1 MSYDIGI
8 GKCAAIDATSVGVHL
23 DSVMVSR
30 LLPDQPWRKSGTS
43 MLQISLKVCSSKR
56 PPEVGAEVY
65 LDRAALAKDSKASLD
80 LAGDGVMIPVNL
92 QRLLKDLD
100 PNPAPA
106 PATKGRG
113 SHSKA
118 KPKPDSKMVPKPAV
132 TPAPVT
138 TAPVVQAAPKAVP
151 KAAPKAAPEAA
162 PKAAPKTAA
171 KAAAKAAPKA
181 APKAASKTAAK
192 PSPKAVA
199 KPAKKSASAK
209 R

>member
-8 GKCAAIDATSVGVHL
+8 GKCAAIDANSIGVHL

-43 MLQISLKVCSSKR
+43 LLQISPKVCSSKR
-56 PPEVGAEVY
+56 PPEVGLEVY

-118 KPKPDSKMVPKPAV
+118 KPKPDPKLVPKPPIAN
-132 TPAPVT
+132 AP
-138 TAPVVQAAPKAVP
+138 
-151 KAAPKAAPEAA
+151 
-162 PKAAPKTAA
+162 AA
-171 KAAAKAAPKA
+171 KAAVAKPPATKTPVAKAPVAKAPAAKAPAAKATAKAAPK
-181 APKAASKTAAK
+181 KAA
-192 PSPKAVA
+192 
-199 KPAKKSASAK
+199 AK

>member
-8 GKCAAIDATSVGVHL
+8 GRCAAIDANSIGVHL

-43 MLQISLKVCSSKR
+43 LLQISPKVCSSKR

-118 KPKPDSKMVPKPAV
+118 KPKPDPKLVPKPVVAKA
-132 TPAPVT
+132 PAAKAPVEKVVDAKVPAAK
-138 TAPVVQAAPKAVP
+138 APAA
-151 KAAPKAAPEAA
+151 
-162 PKAAPKTAA
+162 KTAA
-171 KAAAKAAPKA
+171 KAAPKKAA
-181 APKAASKTAAK
+181 
-192 PSPKAVA
+192 
-199 KPAKKSASAK
+199 AKK
-209 R
+209 

>member
-8 GKCAAIDATSVGVHL
+8 GKCAAIDAISVGVHL

-43 MLQISLKVCSSKR
+43 MLQISPRVCSSKR

-118 KPKPDSKMVPKPAV
+118 KPKPD
-132 TPAPVT
+132 
-138 TAPVVQAAPKAVP
+138 PKAVAKP
-151 KAAPKAAPEAA
+151 LVVKAAVVKAPVEKAPVAKAPVAKVAPKVASKAAPKV
-162 PKAAPKTAA
+162 A
-171 KAAAKAAPKA
+171 KKAAPKA
-181 APKAASKTAAK
+181 APKAASKA
-192 PSPKAVA
+192 
-199 KPAKKSASAK
+199 ASAK

>member
-8 GKCAAIDATSVGVHL
+8 GRCAAIDATSVGVHL

-43 MLQISLKVCSSKR
+43 LLQISPKVCSSKR

-80 LAGDGVMIPVNL
+80 LAGNGVMIAVNL

-118 KPKPDSKMVPKPAV
+118 KPKADPKVNPKADQK
-132 TPAPVT
+132 AD
-138 TAPVVQAAPKAVP
+138 QKAVP
-151 KAAPKAAPEAA
+151 KAV
-162 PKAAPKTAA
+162 AA
-171 KAAAKAAPKA
+171 K
-181 APKAASKTAAK
+181 
-192 PSPKAVA
+192 
-199 KPAKKSASAK
+199 

>member
-8 GKCAAIDATSVGVHL
+8 GKCAAIDANSIGVHL

-43 MLQISLKVCSSKR
+43 LLQISPKVCSSKR
-56 PPEVGAEVY
+56 PPEVGLEVY

-80 LAGDGVMIPVNL
+80 LAGDGVMIAVNL

-118 KPKPDSKMVPKPAV
+118 KPKPDPKLVPKPPVAN
-132 TPAPVT
+132 APVAS
-138 TAPVVQAAPKAVP
+138 APAVKAPAAKAGAVKVP
-151 KAAPKAAPEAA
+151 AAKAAATKV
-162 PKAAPKTAA
+162 AA
-171 KAAAKAAPKA
+171 KAAAKPAAKA
-181 APKAASKTAAK
+181 APKKSAAK
-192 PSPKAVA
+192 
-199 KPAKKSASAK
+199 

>member
-1 MSYDIGI
+1 
-8 GKCAAIDATSVGVHL
+8 
-23 DSVMVSR
+23 MVSR

-43 MLQISLKVCSSKR
+43 LLQISPKVCSSKR

-118 KPKPDSKMVPKPAV
+118 KPKPDPKLVPKPVVAKA
-132 TPAPVT
+132 PAAKAPVEKVVDAKVPAAK
-138 TAPVVQAAPKAVP
+138 APAA
-151 KAAPKAAPEAA
+151 
-162 PKAAPKTAA
+162 KTAA
-171 KAAAKAAPKA
+171 KAAPKKAA
-181 APKAASKTAAK
+181 
-192 PSPKAVA
+192 
-199 KPAKKSASAK
+199 AKK
-209 R
+209 

>member
-8 GKCAAIDATSVGVHL
+8 GRCAAIDANSIGVHL

-43 MLQISLKVCSSKR
+43 MLQISPKVCSSKR

-118 KPKPDSKMVPKPAV
+118 KPKPDPKSVGKPPVAI
-132 TPAPVT
+132 APVAT
-138 TAPVVQAAPKAVP
+138 IEPKVASRAAPKAP
-151 KAAPKAAPEAA
+151 T
-162 PKAAPKTAA
+162 KTAS
-171 KAAAKAAPKA
+171 KAS
-181 APKAASKTAAK
+181 PKAASKTA
-192 PSPKAVA
+192 PKA
-199 KPAKKSASAK
+199 ASKATAAK